1 MDAVRDTN
9 PAAEPSET
17 ITCRPDG
24 GALGIFWTAMVLEA
38 LLLLCTFAN
47 IFLASGL
54 VWSDDLI
61 GLLMLN
67 ACFLPLSIMSALLL
81 VRACI
86 IADAKGLRW
95 RQISRW
101 REVAWE
107 DVTAFYGYQQSGSG
121 SSSKAKLSVKVVGLY
136 GSPVLVLSPEEWS
149 SSAQLLVSIKQHARE
164 ATGPGLSGPW
174 VKKNSILPLRCRY
187 DTAVNRNTL
196 RWLDN
201 LHKYG
206 LAAVAAYFAL
216 QWFTT
221 HTLPGWEWLLT
232 PTGLFVIMKQTVPL
246 VLRPTY
252 RATQPRLGD
261 KVIADQ
267 DSLRFVTVQSDTTV
281 PWADITD
288 FYRAGIRSVVV
299 TTAGKFDFLDTLT
312 DAERLRAVIPLLAVN
327 AGKTGWRRTGGRY
340 GTHRQQ

>member
-1 MDAVRDTN
+1 MPGVY
-9 PAAEPSET
+9 P
-17 ITCRPDG
+17 
-24 GALGIFWTAMVLEA
+24 
-38 LLLLCTFAN
+38 
-47 IFLASGL
+47 
-54 VWSDDLI
+54 
-61 GLLMLN
+61 
-67 ACFLPLSIMSALLL
+67 
-81 VRACI
+81 
-86 IADAKGLRW
+86 
-95 RQISRW
+95 
-101 REVAWE
+101 
-107 DVTAFYGYQQSGSG
+107 
-121 SSSKAKLSVKVVGLY
+121 KAKSWITY
-136 GSPVLVLSPEEWS
+136 
-149 SSAQLLVSIKQHARE
+149 AQLLSIKQHARE

-174 VKKNSILPLRCRY
+174 VKKNSILPLNCRY

-232 PTGLFVIMKQTVPL
+232 PTGLFVIVKQAVPL

-267 DSLRFVTVQSDTTV
+267 DGLQFVGVQNETVI

-288 FYRAGIRSVVV
+288 FYRAGIRYVVV
-299 TTAGKFDFLDTLT
+299 TAAGDKYDFLDTLT

-340 GTHRQQ
+340 GTPRQ